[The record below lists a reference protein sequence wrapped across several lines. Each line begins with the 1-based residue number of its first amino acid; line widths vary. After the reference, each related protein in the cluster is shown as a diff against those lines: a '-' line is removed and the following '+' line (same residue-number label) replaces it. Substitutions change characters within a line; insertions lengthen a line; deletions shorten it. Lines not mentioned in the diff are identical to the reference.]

1 LDALIKTKELIREIA
16 DADQET
22 LHRLIIQF
30 EDQVLLHKLML
41 ELAKAKQENSK
52 EYFDYLVDHYF
63 KRKFPQKLSVKDIDF
78 INNQEDL
85 PTKLVEN
92 AWSRQFFQFPRLFI
106 FQAPIHLIKQLPI

>member
-1 LDALIKTKELIREIA
+1 MDALIKTKELIREIA

-92 AWSRQFFQFPRLFI
+92 A
-106 FQAPIHLIKQLPI
+106 